1 MSRLTTGHLTTGILH
16 TGGLQTG
23 TLFIPGIEP
32 ARQLTSGRLN
42 GIINAQSANQIKPG
56 VGYRVTQT
64 PGGTTTSV
72 IKRRRGVPVTLLPFQ
87 VNVSGSDLSISAGV
101 IGATAIAEV
110 VEESPA
116 DATWYAEAKVV
127 INNTT
132 GAITSSA
139 VQWVS
144 GTASSNTTTDF
155 YALVG
160 SIDVAD
166 GVPDS
171 ATIVQYNYG
180 PLFVLTYG
188 APTDIW
194 KVDIL

>member
-1 MSRLTTGHLTTGILH
+1 MNEIPKFEAGKPLMEQLTATKLNMLSQGIL
-16 TGGLQTG
+16 T
-23 TLFIPGIEP
+23 
-32 ARQLTSGRLN
+32 N
-42 GIINAQSANQIKPG
+42 GILPG

-64 PGGTTTSV
+64 PGGAIVSP
-72 IKRRRGVPVTLLPFQ
+72 IKRRRGVPITLLPFE
-87 VNVSGSDLSISAGV
+87 VSVRNSTDILISAGV